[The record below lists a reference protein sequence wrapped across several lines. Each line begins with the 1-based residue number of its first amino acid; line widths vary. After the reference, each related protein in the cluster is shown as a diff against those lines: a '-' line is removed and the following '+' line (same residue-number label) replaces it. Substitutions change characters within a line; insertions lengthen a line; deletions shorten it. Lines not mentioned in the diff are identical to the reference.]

1 MQVARWSSEK
11 PTALWVNMTGVHVP
25 GHYPA
30 ADGHWDVVF
39 DRCQLPLAW
48 YSIERS
54 LPIELGRAAIS
65 SLSRYD
71 WVPAFL

>member
-1 MQVARWSSEK
+1 M
-11 PTALWVNMTGVHVP
+11 TALCNNPDVYASGEVVLRETHGFVVNMTGVHAP

-48 YSIERS
+48 YSIERF
-54 LPIELGRAAIS
+54 R
-65 SLSRYD
+65 
-71 WVPAFL
+71 